1 MSGDLVYFQSCT
13 VARQNET
20 MMRKATVYLGKNFH
34 QQLN

>member
-20 MMRKATVYLGKNFH
+20 MMCKHTVYLGKKLH